1 MLADVFVGRT
11 HDLAAACN
19 FLQTVRTPSGDSRDG
34 ENRRVEFDR
43 KSEHAVGESAEEV
56 DIRADTFIDLALGG
70 NDLRGKTFHCRVE
83 CEFFFIALFCGDT
96 LYESAEDLCTR
107 IGQLIDRVSHTVD
120 QTGVIERFLVEQGSQ
135 VTADLL
141 LIRPVLEIGF
151 HIVEHAHHLDVGTA
165 VLGTF
170 EGT

>member
-11 HDLAAACN
+11 HDLAAAFN

-70 NDLRGKTFHCRVE
+70 NDLRGKTFHCRVD
-83 CEFFFIALFCGDT
+83 CEFF
-96 LYESAEDLCTR
+96 S
-107 IGQLIDRVSHTVD
+107 
-120 QTGVIERFLVEQGSQ
+120 
-135 VTADLL
+135 
-141 LIRPVLEIGF
+141 
-151 HIVEHAHHLDVGTA
+151 
-165 VLGTF
+165 
-170 EGT
+170 

>member
-56 DIRADTFIDLALGG
+56 DIRADSFIDLALGG
-70 NDLRGKTFHCRVE
+70 NDLRGKT
-83 CEFFFIALFCGDT
+83 L
-96 LYESAEDLCTR
+96 
-107 IGQLIDRVSHTVD
+107 DRVSHTVD

>member
-56 DIRADTFIDLALGG
+56 DIRADSFIDLALGG

-83 CEFFFIALFCGDT
+83 CEFFFIALFCGET

-107 IGQLIDRVSHTVD
+107 IGQRIDRVSHTVD
-120 QTGVIERFLVEQGSQ
+120 QSGNG
-135 VTADLL
+135 
-141 LIRPVLEIGF
+141 
-151 HIVEHAHHLDVGTA
+151 
-165 VLGTF
+165 
-170 EGT
+170 